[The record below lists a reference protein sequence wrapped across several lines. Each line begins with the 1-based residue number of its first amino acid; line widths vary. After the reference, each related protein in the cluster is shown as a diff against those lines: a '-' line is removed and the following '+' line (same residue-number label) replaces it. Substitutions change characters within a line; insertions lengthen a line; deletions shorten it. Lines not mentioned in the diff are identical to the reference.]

1 LNLLLEEKLDKELL
15 ESSMY
20 DIGEEEKIL
29 EEKNESLNLQL
40 EHEKE
45 IKKRIES
52 LKKALNN
59 DVKLEK
65 FDRHIFENL
74 IEKVIVGSIDEDGKV
89 DPYNLIFIYKT
100 GLDNSVNGIK
110 YKKDGRKKKSNV
122 LPSNNANN
130 VSVLSTNI
138 DTDTCGDCSKDMS

>member
-1 LNLLLEEKLDKELL
+1 MHDLVIEEKRLKEIFR
-15 ESSMY
+15 E
-20 DIGEEEKIL
+20 
-29 EEKNESLNLQL
+29 LNVKA

-45 IKKRIES
+45 LKERILS
-52 LKKALNN
+52 LKKALNDN
-59 DVKLEK
+59 LKLEK